1 MSALLSLLRKLKN
14 LLLRDDPVAR
24 HRKAGAM
31 IGNRVAFHTGVI
43 LDPSHAH
50 QIEIGDD
57 VVLAPRVHILAH
69 DASTKRA
76 LGYTRIGKVRIG
88 NKVFIGASSIVLP
101 GVTIGDDV
109 VIGAGSLVSRDIA
122 AGSVA
127 AGNPARVICS
137 IEDFLDRRKKEMETL
152 PRFGSEYTD
161 EVDVTGE
168 LRAEMNSA
176 LKDGFGYIV

>member
-31 IGNRVAFHTGVI
+31 IGKRVGIHFGVI
-43 LDPSHAH
+43 IDPSHAH

-57 VVLAPRVHILAH
+57 VVLAPHVYILAH
-69 DASTKRA
+69 DASTKRI

-88 NKVFIGASSIVLP
+88 DRAFVGAGSMVLP

-109 VIGAGSLVSRDIA
+109 VIGAGSVVSRDIPS
-122 AGSVA
+122 GSVA
-127 AGNPARVICS
+127 VGSPAKVVCS
-137 IEDFLDRRKKEMETL
+137 LEDFVNRRRNEMKTL
-152 PRFGSEYTD
+152 PRFGIEYTD
-161 EVDVTGE
+161 EVDVTGK
-168 LRAEMNSA
+168 LRAEMNSV
-176 LKDGFGYIV
+176 LKDRFGYIV